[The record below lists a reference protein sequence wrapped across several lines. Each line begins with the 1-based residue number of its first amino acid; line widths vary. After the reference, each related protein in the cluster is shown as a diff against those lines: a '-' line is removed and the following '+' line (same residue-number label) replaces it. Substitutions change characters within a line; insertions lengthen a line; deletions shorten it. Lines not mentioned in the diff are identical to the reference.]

1 MNKWTAYRAIV
12 VGAVLIGL
20 DLSETLASPYSI
32 FAVLAGTGLL
42 VDGVRRIIRL
52 RRHGAGTSSGDRTPP
67 PAGASS
73 SS

>member
-1 MNKWTAYRAIV
+1 M
-12 VGAVLIGL
+12 GAVLIGL
-20 DLSETLASPYSI
+20 DMAETLASPYPI

-52 RRHGAGTSSGDRTPP
+52 RRAGAGTSSGDRTPP
-67 PAGASS
+67 AAAASS